1 MKRMIEKMDLRI
13 ENVGVLFV
21 LAETAD
27 HGSEWTKLN
36 WQVKL
41 CATDV
46 EICYGEAERGIAS
59 GIGT

>member
-13 ENVGVLFV
+13 ENVGVLSV
-21 LAETAD
+21 LAD

-41 CATDV
+41 SATDV